1 MVALLL
7 AVSPWVATAQ
17 NAATTPNQGARAE
30 TPDNETQQQLETL
43 PVEALQWESLA
54 ELSSE
59 ANVVASAT
67 SSDEDE
73 DTRAANATSQSGSPA
88 AGLSYDGLS
97 PMHDAVSVDGLSVDQ
112 SFRSGPRGAAGG
124 GASSRSSYSEGA
136 VGSFRLLLHNV
147 SAEYG
152 GAAGGLLSVQS
163 RSGLAEVRGH
173 GSGFA
178 LLRDSV
184 LAATNPFSL
193 VTHYRDG
200 IVTSGLV
207 KPSGSLTQLG
217 GTYGSPLTSRY
228 LPVKWRKRIF
238 AFGSLDLHLHDD
250 KIVSTPATSDFY
262 SLSADQIDL
271 LGNRGVTSA
280 ETKAALNYLDS
291 LTGIT
296 TRHAYRV
303 QAFGRVDAALTA
315 HDRLALTYNA
325 ERYEAPSGAALG
337 QASDAVV
344 ARGTASLGDSVVQID
359 AETARWNHLFSQR
372 WSNEVRAQV
381 ARDLE
386 YETPHAPLPQEPAIA
401 PGGYAPQVSI
411 APDGFAYG
419 TPSSLGRTAY
429 PDEMRYQAADTM
441 RLRFGHHLLAVGG
454 DWSRVQDRIAATTN
468 AEGAFLYESGTV
480 AEPNGL
486 VNWITD
492 YTLNVNAYPAAGCRP
507 AQGSSLHYF
516 CFNSYTQS
524 FGPSQTEFVLHDFDG
539 FAEDAMRVRKNFTLT
554 VGLRYD
560 YRLLPLP
567 QTPNFT
573 LDGDVAALGVPIGG
587 ATAVFPEDR
596 NNFGLRFGAA
606 WSPKF
611 VTMHVGYGMFYGRT
625 PGATVRAALTDTALG
640 STTSS
645 VRIRPT
651 TETACPQRMNE
662 GFGYPCAFTGYPA
675 GVAAVLQTGSA
686 LLFSKR
692 FRSPAVQ
699 RASLTLER
707 EVGKRLSLRA
717 SYAMALAVQLPQSV
731 DLNIAPSQ
739 TLVQYTLQGGDAY
752 PDAFPGLHTGETF
765 VVPLYTS
772 RRISQYGPVTALVSH
787 ANSTYH
793 AGSVEARWRG
803 WHGLAARGSY
813 TFSRAIDYGP
823 QGSATPATDGQFD
836 PYRDG
841 YDKGLSNQNFPQRF
855 AGNLQYET
863 HVRGGKVVTRALDH
877 WRLAAIATAGSGAP
891 YSYEIYGGPY
901 LSGGRETIN
910 GSGGAIYLP
919 TVGRNTL
926 RLPMRSKVDLRLG
939 RELSGGAHVRL
950 NVFAEAF
957 NLLNSESL
965 SRVQTRAFLV
975 GTAAET
981 NGCPATSATTL
992 IFQDA
997 AAIACEGQNSLPFG
1011 TPTSST
1017 TGASREREVE
1027 IGLRARF

>member
-1 MVALLL
+1 VVALLL
-7 AVSPWVATAQ
+7 VGSSLVATAQ
-17 NAATTPNQGARAE
+17 SASSAATKPL
-30 TPDNETQQQLETL
+30 DNEAQQQLETL

-59 ANVVASAT
+59 ANAVAGATASDVEQEAGDATTQAGSA
-67 SSDEDE
+67 
-73 DTRAANATSQSGSPA
+73 A

-97 PMHDAVSVDGLSVDQ
+97 PIHDAVNVDGLSIEQ
-112 SFRSGPRGAAGG
+112 SFRSGPRGVAGG
-124 GASSRSSYSEGA
+124 GANSRSSYSEGA
-136 VGSFRLLLHNV
+136 VGSFRVLLHNV
-147 SAEYG
+147 SAEDG

-163 RSGLAEVRGH
+163 RGGLAETRGH
-173 GSGFA
+173 GSAFV
-178 LLRDSV
+178 LRRDSV
-184 LAATNPFSL
+184 LAATNPFSV

-200 IVTSGLV
+200 VVTSGLV
-207 KPSGSLTQLG
+207 KPSGSLTQFG
-217 GTYGSPLTSRY
+217 GTYGAPLTSQH
-228 LPVKWRKRIF
+228 LPVKWRKRMF
-238 AFGSLDLHLHDD
+238 VFGSLDLQLHDD

-262 SLSADQIDL
+262 SLSEDQTAL
-271 LGNRGVTSA
+271 LGNRGVTA
-280 ETKAALNYLDS
+280 VATRAALNYLDS
-291 LTGIT
+291 LTGVVA
-296 TRHAYRV
+296 RHAYRV
-303 QAFGRVDAALTA
+303 QGFGRVDAALTA
-315 HDRLALTYNA
+315 RDQIALTYSV

-344 ARGTASLGDSVVQID
+344 ARGTASLGDSTVHVD

-386 YETPHAPLPQEPAIA
+386 YETPHSPLPQEPAIA

-429 PDEMRYQAADTM
+429 PDEMRYQVADTM
-441 RLRFGHHLLAVGG
+441 RLRLGHHLLSVGG
-454 DWSRVQDRIAATTN
+454 DWSHVQDRIAATTN

-539 FAEDAMRVRKNFTLT
+539 FAEDAMRVRKNLTLT

-567 QTPNFT
+567 QTPNVT
-573 LDGDVAALGVPIGG
+573 LDGDVAALGAPIGG

-611 VTMHVGYGMFYGRT
+611 VTMHVGYGVFYGRT
-625 PGATVRAALTDTALG
+625 PGATLRAALTDTALG

-645 VRIRPT
+645 VRIRPS
-651 TETACPQRMNE
+651 TETVCPQMIGE

-675 GVAAVLQTGSA
+675 GVAAVLQTSSA

-707 EVGKRLSLRA
+707 EVGKRLSLHA
-717 SYAMALAVQLPQSV
+717 SYALAVAVQLPQSV
-731 DLNIAPSQ
+731 DLNVASTK
-739 TLVQYTLQGGDAY
+739 TLVQYTLQGGDGY
-752 PDAFPGLHTGETF
+752 EGLHTGETF
-765 VVPLYTS
+765 VVPLYTA
-772 RRISQYGPVTALVSH
+772 RRISQYGPVTAMVSN
-787 ANSTYH
+787 ANATYH

-803 WHGLAARGSY
+803 QHGLEARGSY

-823 QGSATPATDGQFD
+823 QGSATPSTDGQFD

-855 AGNLQYET
+855 AGDLQYELN
-863 HVRGGKVVTRALDH
+863 VRGGPLGLRRALDH
-877 WRLAAIATAGSGAP
+877 WRIAAIATAGSGAP
-891 YSYEIYGGPY
+891 YSYNVYGGPY

-910 GSGGAIYLP
+910 GSGGATYLP

-926 RLPMRSKVDLRLG
+926 RLPMRSKVDLRFS
-939 RELSGGAHVRL
+939 REFPVGPHVRL
-950 NVFAEAF
+950 NAFAEAF

-975 GTAAET
+975 GTTAET

-992 IFQDA
+992 VFQDA

-1011 TPTSST
+1011 MPTSST
-1017 TGASREREVE
+1017 TGTSHERQVE
-1027 IGLRARF
+1027 IGFHARF